1 MARKGTQ
8 IKDTTRNKRFAVAFT
23 YLKGKYKE
31 EFGTNIKLAE
41 KMGVD
46 DDSITNVVHCHTAVT
61 DNFIASFQEATGGMF
76 NVHYLRGESDVMLAA
91 DLKPVTDQPS
101 TALDPVVAALLAEKD
116 VRIAEKDETIELLKR
131 ERAEMTAEKDAHI
144 ADLRQQVDS
153 LRLQLAAKKGLTE
166 IGRSRSERAEQGSVS
181 PHAGE

>member
-8 IKDTTRNKRFAVAFT
+8 IKDKTRNKRFAVAFT

-76 NVHYLRGESDVMLAA
+76 NVHYLRGESEVMLTK
-91 DLKPVTDQPS
+91 DLPPVTAQPS

-116 VRIAEKDETIELLKR
+116 LRIAEKDARIK
-131 ERAEMTAEKDAHI
+131 EMNAHI
-144 ADLRQQVDS
+144 ATLQREVAD
-153 LRLQLAAKKGLTE
+153 LRLQLASKKGLTE
-166 IGRSRSERAEQGSVS
+166 HGRSRSERAEQGSAS